1 MNVLYV
7 HRDGSGRMDFIQNV
21 GFKFVE
27 LLSVD
32 FLLTPSDVIKEHIIF
47 RYFSVRKQVDMLQA
61 RLHDVNE
68 LVKNKSPSLLLAIK
82 KTPLRSSAQP
92 SQAQQQLQQQQ
103 QGAAASSSSSSHGH
117 GHHHSLSVGS
127 GGAVYAPFSTK
138 RIR

>member
-32 FLLTPSDVIKEHIIF
+32 FLLTPGDVIKQHIIY
-47 RYFSVRKQVDMLQA
+47 RYFTVRKQVDLLQA
-61 RLHDVNE
+61 RLQDVNE
-68 LVKNKSPSLLLAIK
+68 IIKNKSPSLLLAIK
-82 KTPLRSSAQP
+82 KTPLRSSAQ
-92 SQAQQQLQQQQ
+92 QQQQQQQQ
-103 QGAAASSSSSSHGH
+103 QGAAASSSSSHGH

-127 GGAVYAPFSTK
+127 NSSNGGPIYAPFSTK